1 MRLKSLSDYVD
12 EMMKNVAEKGVQD
25 SGGIDDY

>member
-1 MRLKSLSDYVD
+1 MRRKSLADYVED
-12 EMMKNVAEKGVQD
+12 MMKQVAEKGVQD